1 MDQQKKKSTHL
12 YFRYR
17 GWETDAANRNS
28 GVSLKLHYNKIR
40 LEHVTRP
47 PHSTVCS
54 KTHETSAFLVGLSF
68 SATNTLSFYTD
79 YCCYM
84 SETAGGVDKQTEI
97 KNILDL

>member
-1 MDQQKKKSTHL
+1 MLPALLAAQFAQKHT
-12 YFRYR
+12 
-17 GWETDAANRNS
+17 RNIS
-28 GVSLKLHYNKIR
+28 IW
-40 LEHVTRP
+40 
-47 PHSTVCS
+47 
-54 KTHETSAFLVGLSF
+54 VGLSS